1 MNRNACATAI
11 AIIAALSLTATAQ
24 EKKITQSALPAP
36 VQKTV
41 QANSQGATIKGY
53 TAETENGKKMYEA
66 EMIVNGHTK
75 DLEIAADGT
84 INAIEEQIAFN
95 AAPSAVRTALTK
107 NAAGAKITK
116 VETITKQGK
125 LVAYEA
131 ATLKGTK
138 RANFR
143 SALTAPNS
151 TTKSRHKIAAPPRT

>member
-1 MNRNACATAI
+1 MNHKACATAL
-11 AIIAALSLTATAQ
+11 AIIALSLTATAQ

-53 TAETENGKKMYEA
+53 TAETENGKPMYEA

-75 DLEIAADGT
+75 DLEIASDGT

-95 AAPSAVRTALTK
+95 SAPNAVQAALTK

-138 RANFR
+138 RGELQVGPDG
-143 SALTAPNS
+143 SKLD
-151 TTKSRHKIAAPPRT
+151 HEE